1 MILEY
6 CRSDYERVVRMV
18 ENMFSFENLYNLVE
32 TINYLMEQ
40 YYSNLSYIK
49 NDYTTAINY
58 MNIAINAKTSYDAG
72 YKNISAE
79 NLATIIADA
88 KNAIAKVNLTSGDYN
103 KVQVKEF
110 EELKAKFEALVK

>member
-1 MILEY
+1 MALMNNILADVN
-6 CRSDYERVVRMV
+6 SGKFKWADDATTT
-18 ENMFSFENLYNLVE
+18 NLVE